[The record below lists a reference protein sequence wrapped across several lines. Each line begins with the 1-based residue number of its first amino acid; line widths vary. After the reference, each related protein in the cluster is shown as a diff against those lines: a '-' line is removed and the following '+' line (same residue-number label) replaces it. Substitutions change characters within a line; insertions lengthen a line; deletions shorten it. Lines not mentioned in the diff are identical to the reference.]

1 MRAAPPPWPA
11 ADASTPPSELDLD
24 GETGVAAPPPPH
36 AVQRHAMMP
45 FAVRAAPCRCDHGG
59 PGCSFAA
66 RPGLDL
72 SGAAHTRCQHCS
84 FRAVEVLGAG
94 AQGCICGCRCACDNC
109 AGAEEEIW
117 SICKGI
123 RYRQRQREDEPETW
137 RPSAAAIRKVRDGE
151 AALVEAAIA
160 ADKSLQ
166 SLLSVKMRPEPPHG
180 HNDREIWLIERGILY
195 RQCQRQKH
203 ADSAPDRRPL
213 WIIVQ
218 EVAEQMGIPSSPSP

>member
-1 MRAAPPPWPA
+1 MRLLVYVSNYMSTCSNLGSSLFCSGSSTAVIQSLQSLLSVAMRAAPP
-11 ADASTPPSELDLD
+11 
-24 GETGVAAPPPPH
+24 
-36 AVQRHAMMP
+36 
-45 FAVRAAPCRCDHGG
+45 HG
-59 PGCSFAA
+59 
-66 RPGLDL
+66 
-72 SGAAHTRCQHCS
+72 HK
-84 FRAVEVLGAG
+84 
-94 AQGCICGCRCACDNC
+94 
-109 AGAEEEIW
+109 EEIW
-117 SICKGI
+117 SIFKGI
-123 RYRQRQREDEPETW
+123 RYRQRLREDEPETW

-195 RQCQRQKH
+195 RQCQRQKD